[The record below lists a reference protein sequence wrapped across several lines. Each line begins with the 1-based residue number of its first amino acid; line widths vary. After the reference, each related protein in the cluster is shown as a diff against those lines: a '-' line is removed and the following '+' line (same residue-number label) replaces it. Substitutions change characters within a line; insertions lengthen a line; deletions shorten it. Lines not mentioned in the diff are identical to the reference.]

1 MLINSDVATL
11 LLSHQKIA
19 FIVTDSAWQ
28 IRQIGGALALLFC
41 GQEEWLCDERLP
53 GPAPRLTTAAVEPI
67 AAKLI
72 GQGIDQLLPELI
84 GLEAELQAVYVG
96 AKPSLQLEFIN
107 RGERAN
113 QITYLTVTIYPYPAT
128 SAIRS
133 GLLCLVEDVTP
144 VGAMK
149 QRLTQQHNQ
158 LYLLHQALE
167 RSHLDLAAANAE
179 LRALDE
185 LKSRFVSI
193 AAHELRTPLASVLGY
208 ADFILQDDLEP
219 LSPNQRKGIETIQR
233 AARRLL
239 AVANDLLDVTRI
251 EAGKLELTLQ
261 GINLAL
267 LTKAL
272 IEVFEPEVA
281 QKGHQIT
288 LQVANELPPA
298 LCDEK
303 RALQILTNLLSNAI
317 KYTPERGEIQ
327 VRLSVDASE
336 QMIVVAVAD
345 NGIGIPTQDLA
356 KIGKS
361 FFRASNVHHARAS
374 GAGLGLNITISL
386 VELHGGKFWVESE
399 QGRGTTA
406 YVTFAIAA
414 GL

>member
-158 LYLLHQALE
+158 L
-167 RSHLDLAAANAE
+167 
-179 LRALDE
+179 
-185 LKSRFVSI
+185 
-193 AAHELRTPLASVLGY
+193 
-208 ADFILQDDLEP
+208 
-219 LSPNQRKGIETIQR
+219 
-233 AARRLL
+233 
-239 AVANDLLDVTRI
+239 
-251 EAGKLELTLQ
+251 
-261 GINLAL
+261 
-267 LTKAL
+267 
-272 IEVFEPEVA
+272 
-281 QKGHQIT
+281 
-288 LQVANELPPA
+288 
-298 LCDEK
+298 
-303 RALQILTNLLSNAI
+303 
-317 KYTPERGEIQ
+317 
-327 VRLSVDASE
+327 
-336 QMIVVAVAD
+336 
-345 NGIGIPTQDLA
+345 
-356 KIGKS
+356 
-361 FFRASNVHHARAS
+361 
-374 GAGLGLNITISL
+374 
-386 VELHGGKFWVESE
+386 
-399 QGRGTTA
+399 
-406 YVTFAIAA
+406 
-414 GL
+414 